1 MKNLSNSIVRMAE
14 GRDAYVGLS
23 DPDRIRAEGFV
34 RSRAAAIGT
43 IEALEIE
50 DDGWGT
56 YNVSVTFTE
65 GNEEELADSLC
76 KSLHFK
82 GNRTLDFQPHNG
94 QVIVHLDGIRADR
107 IGL

>member
-1 MKNLSNSIVRMAE
+1 MKNLSTAIERMVE

-23 DPDRIRAEGFV
+23 EPDRVRAEGFIKA
-34 RSRAAAIGT
+34 RAAAIGT
-43 IEALEIE
+43 IGSLEIE

-65 GNEEELADSLC
+65 GNEEELADNLC

-82 GNRTLDFQPHNG
+82 GNRTLDFQTHDG
-94 QVIVHLDGIRADR
+94 QIVVHLDGIRADR

>member
-1 MKNLSNSIVRMAE
+1 
-14 GRDAYVGLS
+14 
-23 DPDRIRAEGFV
+23 
-34 RSRAAAIGT
+34 
-43 IEALEIE
+43 
-50 DDGWGT
+50 
-56 YNVSVTFTE
+56 VTFTE

>member
-1 MKNLSNSIVRMAE
+1 VKNLSTTIGRMAE
-14 GRDAYVGLS
+14 GRDTYVGLGE
-23 DPDRIRAEGFV
+23 PDRVRAIGFIK
-34 RSRAAAIGT
+34 SRAAAIGT

-82 GNRTLDFQPHNG
+82 GNRTLDFQSHNG
-94 QVIVHLDGIRADR
+94 QVVVHLDGIRADR

>member
-23 DPDRIRAEGFV
+23 EPDRIRAEGFIKA
-34 RSRAAAIGT
+34 RAAKVGT
-43 IEALEIE
+43 IEGLEIE

-56 YNVSVTFTE
+56 YNVSVIFTE
-65 GNEEELADSLC
+65 GNEEELADNLC

-94 QVIVHLDGIRADR
+94 QVIIHLDGIRADR

>member
-1 MKNLSNSIVRMAE
+1 MKNLSTTISRMAE
-14 GRDAYVGLS
+14 GRDAYVGMS
-23 DPDRIRAEGFV
+23 EPDRVRAATFIK
-34 RSRAAAIGT
+34 SRAAAIGT
-43 IEALEIE
+43 IEALEVE

-65 GNEEELADSLC
+65 GNEEELADNLC

-94 QVIVHLDGIRADR
+94 QIIIHLDGIRADR

>member
-1 MKNLSNSIVRMAE
+1 VKNLSTTIGRMAE
-14 GRDAYVGLS
+14 GRDTYVGLS
-23 DPDRIRAEGFV
+23 DPDRVRAEGFIKA
-34 RSRAAAIGT
+34 RAAEIGT

-65 GNEEELADSLC
+65 GNEEELADNLC

-94 QVIVHLDGIRADR
+94 QVVVHLDGIRADR